1 MPALPTSRGGR
12 LPSPRRHAGTAAL
25 ATLCSSV
32 LALTA
37 AGATASA
44 APAPAATPTAVG
56 AATTSATAASGLTI
70 TGKGFGHGHGMS
82 QWGAYGAATQGVSW
96 QQIIAH
102 YYPGTTMSAIGNP
115 TVRVSLR
122 SDLGQA
128 AVTAAPGLVAT
139 YGSGHT
145 GAAALPTTGPDGTAM
160 RRFTV
165 TAVDGANATLS
176 YVTAG
181 GRTGTWGA
189 VSPQVNL
196 TSSSGVVP
204 ALGTT
209 AGRVGSV
216 YGELRGVM
224 SGGAVAPVAAIP
236 MDQYLRGVVP
246 HESPASWPAAALA
259 AQAVAA
265 RSYALWQM
273 ARPQSAA
280 YDVCDST
287 ACQVFQARGFYAA
300 TDAAIAATAGT
311 ALRYQGQPAFTQFG
325 ASTGG
330 WNSSGGTPYL
340 VAQPDPWDAT
350 PANPNDAWTVT
361 VSAASLQARW
371 PSIGTFTGVQVLG
384 RDGAGSWGGRVTRA
398 AVTGTAGSVTVSGDS
413 LMASLGLR
421 STYFTVADVRPDVV
435 GVLAGGGVGGAVGLQ
450 AALGGV
456 GYQAVGPLSTSA
468 LTGVDPAIWRFLP
481 GRRSDGVHPDLVA
494 VRTAGTAS
502 GRMEVVTATSA
513 SGYRTLT
520 RAVTPYP
527 MFLPDRGTSIVAGR
541 NGDVCLVV
549 VGRTGSGRAEMHCLS
564 AATGYTGWSVHA
576 ALPLSAQTSLIGQTF
591 LVVPTTG
598 DLALV
603 LQSGPT
609 GSGRAELHRLSASSN
624 YASWVDHRALPLG
637 LSSPTTARFLIQPT
651 TGAAPDVLYVP
662 LSGTGSGRVEVHVVS
677 ASSGYTAFGLHAATA
692 IAPKSFPAYQPEM
705 G

>member
-37 AGATASA
+37 AGVTTSA
-44 APAPAATPTAVG
+44 APASAASPTA
-56 AATTSATAASGLTI
+56 AAASSAGLTI
-70 TGKGFGHGHGMS
+70 TGRGSGHGHGMS
-82 QWGAYGAATQGVSW
+82 QWGAYGAAVQGVPW
-96 QQIIAH
+96 QQIVTH
-102 YYPGTTMSAIGNP
+102 YYPGTTLSAIGNP
-115 TVRVSLR
+115 TVRVSVR
-122 SDLGQA
+122 GDLGQA
-128 AVTAAPGLVAT
+128 AVAAAPGLVAT

-160 RRFTV
+160 RSFTV
-165 TAVDGANATLS
+165 TRVDGANATLT
-176 YVTAG
+176 YLTVG

-196 TSSSGVVP
+196 TSSSGVLS
-204 ALGTT
+204 ALGTST
-209 AGRVGSV
+209 GVVGSV

-224 SGGAVAPVAAIP
+224 SGGAVTPVAALP

-265 RSYALWQM
+265 RSYVLWQM
-273 ARPQSAA
+273 SRPQSAA
-280 YDVCDST
+280 YDICDST
-287 ACQVFQARGFYAA
+287 ACQVFQARGFYSS
-300 TDAAIAATAGT
+300 TDAAVAATSGT
-311 ALRYQGQPAFTQFG
+311 ALRYQGQPAFTQFS

-330 WNSSGGTPYL
+330 WNAAGGTPYL
-340 VAQPDPWDAT
+340 VAQADPWDTT

-361 VSAASLQARW
+361 VSAASMQARW
-371 PSIGTFTGVQVLG
+371 PSIGTFSGVQVLG
-384 RDGAGSWGGRVTRA
+384 RDGAGAWGGRITSA
-398 AVTGTAGSVTVSGDS
+398 AVIGSAGSVTLSGDS

-421 STYFTVADVRPDVV
+421 STYFTVSAVRPDVV
-435 GVLAGGGVGGAVGLQ
+435 GVLATGGSGGAVGLQ

-502 GRMEVVTATSA
+502 SHMEVVTATSA

-549 VGRTGSGRAEMHCLS
+549 VGRTGSNRAEMHCLS
-564 AATGYTGWSVHA
+564 AASGYTGWSVHA
-576 ALPLSAQTSLIGQTF
+576 ALPLSAQMSLLGETF
-591 LVVPTTG
+591 LVDPSTG
-598 DLALV
+598 DLVLV

-609 GSGRAELHRLSASSN
+609 GSGRAELHRLSAASN
-624 YASWVDHRALPLG
+624 YATWADHRALPLA
-637 LSSPTTARFLIQPT
+637 LSDPTTARFLLQPT
-651 TGAAPDVLYVP
+651 TGAAPDLLYVP
-662 LSGTGSGRVEVHVVS
+662 LSGTGSGRVEVHVVT
-677 ASSGYTAFGLHAATA
+677 ASSGYTAFSLHTATP